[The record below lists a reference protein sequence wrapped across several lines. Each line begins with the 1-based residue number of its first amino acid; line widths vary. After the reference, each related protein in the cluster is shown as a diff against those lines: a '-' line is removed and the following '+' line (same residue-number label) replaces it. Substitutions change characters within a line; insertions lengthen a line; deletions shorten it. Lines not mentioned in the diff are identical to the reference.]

1 MKTTK
6 YIDEEDPDRI
16 EQTLIVIKKLGEG
29 NQANVYEVE
38 IDQQRYALKLVSIPQ
53 SLPILQLI
61 LPQIA
66 YCDILQ
72 CIGDLY
78 FTHRIKI

>member
-38 IDQQRYALKLVSIPQ
+38 IDQQRYALKLVSIP
-53 SLPILQLI
+53 
-61 LPQIA
+61 
-66 YCDILQ
+66 
-72 CIGDLY
+72 
-78 FTHRIKI
+78 